1 MADGKVIL
9 IDNARLLERA
19 GELAEADALP
29 KVQIAYAHKGSWTGD
44 NNLGYEV
51 PFKLNTRSPQGILAM
66 PEYGFPE
73 CWTVS
78 LGIRLEHELV
88 DMEFF
93 DCVAEIDFGSGG
105 IMQTFEMDWVDG
117 AVFSLPMNAINVRA
131 RWNDV
136 AAALGLGGPE
146 GVQVSVILSRGSPA
160 RSRATKSDPFVL
172 THEGE
177 SVSTSS
183 AIPHNKIPRFS
194 KSAQVLPFNP
204 DDAGIVYGANFELQ
218 FFANQ
223 ITTTPVLTIP
233 GNFLAPGVKVP
244 IPPFARYYGVTING
258 TQSTSGWVLFNLF
271 DE

>member
-1 MADGKVIL
+1 MGDNVIL

-19 GELAEADALP
+19 GELADQDKTP
-29 KVQIAYAHKGSWTGD
+29 KVQIAYARKGAWSGD

-51 PFKLNTRSPQGILAM
+51 PFKLNTQSPQGILSM

-73 CWTVS
+73 VWTIS
-78 LGIRLEHELV
+78 LGIRLEHELE
-88 DMEFF
+88 DGQFF

-117 AVFSLPMNAINVRA
+117 AVFSLPMNVLNVRA

-136 AAALGLGGPE
+136 AAALGFGGPD
-146 GVQVSVILSRGSPA
+146 GIQVSVILSRGSPA

-172 THEGE
+172 THEPE
-177 SVSTSS
+177 SISTSS
-183 AIPHNKIPRFS
+183 PIPHKKIPRFA
-194 KSAQVLPFNP
+194 KSAQVLPLT
-204 DDAGIVYGANFELQ
+204 DADAAIVYGANFDLQ

-223 ITTTPVLTIP
+223 ATATPVLTIP